1 MIRNSCS
8 KGLGRSVDRPAC
20 LTRRSF
26 GASNLAAG
34 KGSAD
39 LNCIPQERGRQFKV
53 QPSFFVAAP
62 GARRLF
68 CARKATQSKV
78 KGKAKTK
85 VEGKSKVRAKVKE
98 VLAVLRMRQRCP
110 LCCQQLGL
118 SLPGAMLWCFAVREI
133 GWAFRA
139 GFPGFALG
147 TLQSMVIVCDRDALK
162 RPECRVRSRSG
173 ILSRGKNCSD
183 LGFCRDGVSGHVQ
196 TARLKRLYR
205 KKVAGNRR
213 YRAQSFIC
221 ARNTVPGARLRAI
234 WISREAGFARSRSCT

>member
-1 MIRNSCS
+1 MAN
-8 KGLGRSVDRPAC
+8 
-20 LTRRSF
+20 
-26 GASNLAAG
+26 
-34 KGSAD
+34 
-39 LNCIPQERGRQFKV
+39 
-53 QPSFFVAAP
+53 P

-139 GFPGFALG
+139 GFPGFVLG
-147 TLQSMVIVCDRDALK
+147 TLQSMVIICDRDALK
-162 RPECRVRSRSG
+162 RPECRVRSHSG

-183 LGFCRDGVSGHVQ
+183 LGFCRDGISGYVQ
-196 TARLKRLYR
+196 TARLERLYR
-205 KKVAGNRR
+205 KKAAGNRR

-221 ARNTVPGARLRAI
+221 ARNTVPGAGLRAK
-234 WISREAGFARSRSCT
+234 WISHEAGFARSRPCT

>member
-1 MIRNSCS
+1 MAN
-8 KGLGRSVDRPAC
+8 
-20 LTRRSF
+20 
-26 GASNLAAG
+26 
-34 KGSAD
+34 
-39 LNCIPQERGRQFKV
+39 
-53 QPSFFVAAP
+53 P

-147 TLQSMVIVCDRDALK
+147 TLQSMVIICDRDALK
-162 RPECRVRSRSG
+162 RPECRVRSHSG
-173 ILSRGKNCSD
+173 ILSRGKNAVTWGFVEMASAGTSRWLVSSVFIVKKWQETGAIVRKVSSAHETRCLVRGYVRNGFRAKRD
-183 LGFCRDGVSGHVQ
+183 LH
-196 TARLKRLYR
+196 
-205 KKVAGNRR
+205 
-213 YRAQSFIC
+213 
-221 ARNTVPGARLRAI
+221 
-234 WISREAGFARSRSCT
+234 EADRARSGMSRKGIAREGNGGFRAASLIMSRRSA